1 MEAEKTFFEVKKLV
15 SSGSIDAAEA
25 MLSDLASS
33 SGDPFVRIQCASV
46 LMIVGRNV
54 SSERVLE
61 ELYSDLPDDHGTLFQ
76 IARAM
81 RGLGRA
87 DLAAEILSGLRQD
100 DMVLREYALVLNLL
114 GRYGDSVSAVA
125 SISVPSVPDKV
136 LTADGFS
143 ASGRSHEA
151 LEITGSLLKEDPD
164 SYEVQRSRCTALISA
179 GMDKEALKFARG
191 LLKKDRNSPDA
202 NAVAAYVMHVEGK
215 SQSAG
220 AFASAALRSDPSH
233 MGAMEVLALSMMDKG
248 KFREASIVAGAMNE
262 KEPGNPAAVRILKEC
277 GGKS

>member
-1 MEAEKTFFEVKKLV
+1 MESEKTFFEVKKLI

-25 MLSDLASS
+25 ILSDLASS

-46 LMIVGRNV
+46 MMIVGRNV
-54 SSERVLE
+54 SSEKVLE
-61 ELYSDLPDDHGTLFQ
+61 ELYENLPEDSGTLFQ

-87 DLAAEILSGLRQD
+87 DLAAEILSGLEGD
-100 DMVLREYALVLNLL
+100 DEVLREYALALNLL
-114 GRYGDSVSAVA
+114 GRYGDSVSATA
-125 SISVPSVPDKV
+125 KISAPSLRDKV
-136 LTADGFS
+136 LTADGLS
-143 ASGRSHEA
+143 ASGRSQEA
-151 LEITGSLLKEDPD
+151 IGLTGGLLKEYPEVYD
-164 SYEVQRSRCTALISA
+164 VQRSHCTALISA
-179 GMDKEALKFARG
+179 GMDKEAVKYARS
-191 LLKKDRNSPDA
+191 LLKKDKNSPDA

-233 MGAMEVLALSMMDKG
+233 LGAMEVLALSLIEKG

-262 KEPGNPAAVRILKEC
+262 KEPGNPAAVKILKEC